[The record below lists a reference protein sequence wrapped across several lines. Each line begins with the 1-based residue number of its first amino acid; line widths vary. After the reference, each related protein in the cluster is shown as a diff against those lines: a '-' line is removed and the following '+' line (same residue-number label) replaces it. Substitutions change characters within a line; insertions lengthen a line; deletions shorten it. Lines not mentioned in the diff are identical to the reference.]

1 MKMNRAILVV
11 AVACLALGGCN
22 RNSKLTKA
30 NFDKVTP
37 GMTIAEVEAIL
48 GPGEQDGGDLAIA
61 EGSGVAGAV
70 GVGGDLQS
78 MGQPRSQLKTY
89 KWGNDKRWIKV
100 TFQQGKVANNNA
112 KSSDGLN

>member
-1 MKMNRAILVV
+1 MLRTTMMVTICVL
-11 AVACLALGGCN
+11 LAGCN
-22 RNSKLTKA
+22 RNTKLTKA
-30 NFDKVTP
+30 NFDRITP

-61 EGSGVAGAV
+61 EGSGVAGAA

-78 MGQPRSQLKTY
+78 MSQPRSQLKNY

-100 TFQQGKVANNNA
+100 AFLQGKVANANA

>member
-1 MKMNRAILVV
+1 MIVRPTVCLF
-11 AVACLALGGCN
+11 VACLALAGCN

-30 NFDKVTP
+30 NFDKITT
-37 GMTIAEVEAIL
+37 GMTVAEVEAIL

-78 MGQPRSQLKTY
+78 MGQPRSQQKTY

-100 TFQQGKVANNNA
+100 SFLQGKVANNNA